1 MKMNTLDRYR
11 KIKHYPRQK
20 NAEKKLFHPASILSG
35 YRETWRLQK
44 QVAFRFPGTARG
56 GVASPWPHLF

>member
-1 MKMNTLDRYR
+1 MYVCMYVCILG
-11 KIKHYPRQK
+11 KIMLK
-20 NAEKKLFHPASILSG
+20 KKLFHPASILSG

-56 GVASPWPHLF
+56 GVASP